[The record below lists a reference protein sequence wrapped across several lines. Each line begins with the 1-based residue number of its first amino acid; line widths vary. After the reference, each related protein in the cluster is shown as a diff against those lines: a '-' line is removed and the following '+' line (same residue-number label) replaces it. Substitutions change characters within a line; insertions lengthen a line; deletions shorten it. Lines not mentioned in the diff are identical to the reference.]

1 MDISVIIPS
10 YKPQDYLWECL
21 DSLASQTF
29 PKDRFEVILVL
40 NGCEE
45 PYKAQIEKYIDEH
58 KDLHIR
64 FIHTLQ
70 GGVSNARNIA
80 LDCAEG
86 EYICFIDDDDYVS
99 PTYLE
104 ELHSKASEDT
114 IAISDT
120 HYFVDGQTREEYSRM
135 AEMFEMLSPDGKTG
149 FINARRLFFSIWM
162 KLIPRKM
169 IGSRRFPADFS
180 VGEDC
185 LFMFLI
191 SDRFKYVDFTSDNA
205 IYYRRMRPDSAMGTQ
220 RTRSQIFLIDF
231 KLIMRYTKFY
241 LSGLRRYSTL
251 FYLSRIEGPVLSV
264 LMLKRSS
271 KNR

>member
-58 KDLHIR
+58 KDLYIR

-99 PTYLE
+99 ATYLE

-220 RTRSQIFLIDF
+220 RTRSQIFLIDL

>member
-21 DSLASQTF
+21 DSLAGQTF
-29 PKDRFEVILVL
+29 SKDRFEVILVL

-45 PYKAQIEKYIDEH
+45 PYKSQAQKYIDKHNE
-58 KDLHIR
+58 LNIR
-64 FIHTLQ
+64 LIHTLQ

-80 LDCAEG
+80 LDGAEG
-86 EYICFIDDDDYVS
+86 EYICFIDDDDYIS
-99 PTYLE
+99 PSYLE
-104 ELHSKASEDT
+104 ELYSKVSEDT
-114 IAISDT
+114 IAISNT
-120 HYFVDGQTREEYSRM
+120 HYFIDGQTKEEYSRM
-135 AEMFEMLSPDGKTG
+135 AEVFDMLSPEGRTD

-162 KLIPRKM
+162 KLIPRQM

-180 VGEDC
+180 VGEDS

-191 SDRFKYVDFTSDNA
+191 SDRVKYVDFTSDKA
-205 IYYRRMRPDSAMGTQ
+205 VYYRRMRPDSAMGTQ
-220 RTRSQIFLIDF
+220 RTRSQIFRIDLNLI
-231 KLIMRYTKFY
+231 LRYTKFY
-241 LSGLRRYSTL
+241 LSGLRRYSLL
-251 FYLSRIEGPVLSV
+251 FYLSLIKGPLASV